1 MKLEQIDTDRHFG
14 TTSERHILALEM
26 IADKL
31 ALISE
36 ILSTLLPAATSIR
49 PSDKID
55 QSDKR
60 LDSEDEEIL

>member
-1 MKLEQIDTDRHFG
+1 VEGDELEQTDTDRHFG

-36 ILSTLLPAATSIR
+36 ILLTLVPVATSIH
-49 PSDKID
+49 PSEIDKGLIR
-55 QSDKR
+55 K
-60 LDSEDEEIL
+60 